1 MPPRRASP
9 SSSPS
14 WASTSWA
21 MGSATCWT
29 RASAA
34 RASRC
39 GRRPAMPMSELLSV
53 SELSVEFTT
62 DRGVAQVLDRIS
74 LAIGHGEVVGLVGE
88 SGCGKTTLAR
98 TVLGVLPAGGRIR
111 GGAIHWEGRDLLG
124 MDSRIVNDEIRG
136 RAITFIPQ
144 DP

>member
-1 MPPRRASP
+1 
-9 SSSPS
+9 
-14 WASTSWA
+14 

-34 RASRC
+34 RAPRS
-39 GRRPAMPMSELLSV
+39 GRRRSMPMSELLSV
-53 SELSVEFTT
+53 SELSVEVST
-62 DRGVAQVLDRIS
+62 DRGVAQLLDRTS

-111 GGAIHWEGRDLLG
+111 GGALHWGGRDLLR
-124 MDSRIVNDEIRG
+124 MDARACKDEI
-136 RAITFIPQ
+136 
-144 DP
+144 